1 MLAEVLSDP
10 VGPVAR
16 EEGPGGI
23 LAVAPDGGVDVA
35 VRVGASVEEAGKE
48 SEDVFLVVGVAVG
61 VEEEEGGGEVVVVID
76 DEAEVGGRFAGD
88 VLRHLEV
95 LGGRIRRLGVDD
107 VRVVRNV
114 GEPGEGVGVVRENE
128 DEGEGGH

>member
-1 MLAEVLSDP
+1 MW
-10 VGPVAR
+10 
-16 EEGPGGI
+16 
-23 LAVAPDGGVDVA
+23 
-35 VRVGASVEEAGKE
+35 
-48 SEDVFLVVGVAVG
+48 FLVT
-61 VEEEEGGGEVVVVID
+61 D
-76 DEAEVGGRFAGD
+76 DEAEVGGRFAGDD